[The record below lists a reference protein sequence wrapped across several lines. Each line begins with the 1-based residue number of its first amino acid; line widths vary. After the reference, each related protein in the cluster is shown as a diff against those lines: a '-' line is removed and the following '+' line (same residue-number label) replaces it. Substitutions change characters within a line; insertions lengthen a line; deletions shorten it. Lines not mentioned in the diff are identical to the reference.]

1 MFTDPEDAH
10 LGAKLLNAA
19 LTRAIGGEGDTKI
32 ILGFANNEYVA
43 RQAIGT
49 HSRNMAP
56 LWSRRALSAKRRGA
70 CVAASVALSERAR
83 VATSIMDPRL
93 K

>member
-49 HSRNMAP
+49 P
-56 LWSRRALSAKRRGA
+56 LAQYGAL
-70 CVAASVALSERAR
+70 V
-83 VATSIMDPRL
+83 VATRSIGNKKRSVRRR
-93 K
+93 